1 MAYSNNV
8 NLFSNAPIN
17 KLNVVNISQKAAAN
31 RSEYVNHQTAKT
43 NDFGSQL
50 DKASAKIDDGTKDTA
65 VNSKNEAVKTDSGM
79 QKNDVQKADVSS
91 PKAEADTSVK
101 DEAISNNEAVTDVAD
116 NENVSDESNL
126 LDENGVMTMFL
137 FPYVEAD
144 GSLNCILGPVHEV
157 EMKAAAI
164 VKEAM
169 QAAGMA
175 LPADSKN
182 GTVLTREMM
191 EFMQA
196 RVDEAVAQLQGTQA
210 QTNQALRMINLAKEN
225 GRLFVP
231 EGFTPVEET
240 AVQQPM
246 AMEALLGNTTA
257 EEAKGMDNMLNML
270 SGGTNF
276 VRATVQTAAQNV
288 QNITV
293 QQPQSALNIQP
304 ETKADNAVQAENNT
318 GLTNLL
324 GTETEITVETQ
335 PQNQFGQQFN
345 QNQQFN
351 ANQNQQFNQNQQ
363 AQAPVVNADGE
374 VQPMQMPGQAAF
386 DVAPVTDGSQ
396 NADTSSVAGANFQQ
410 QFNMV
415 NEAENTQQVQQPQQ
429 ANTNYDIPKQ
439 IVEQARLI
447 KAGENTEMV
456 MKLNPEHLG
465 QLSLKVSINGNG
477 GVTATFH
484 SDNAN
489 VRGIIETSMIQLKN
503 ELAEQGLKVDKIEVS
518 AQLPNE
524 QMPQDMGQGYYA
536 QQQSGG
542 QQKRTGSASDLANY
556 EEDGEISV
564 ADGTPVNASTEPI
577 RDQQGNVISD
587 GVDYKV

>member
-17 KLNVVNISQKAAAN
+17 KVNVVNISQRAAAK
-31 RSEYVNHQTAKT
+31 RGEYISRQTTKT

-50 DKASAKIDDGTKDTA
+50 DKASAKMDDSTKYTKDT
-65 VNSKNEAVKTDSGM
+65 VESKTQQTAKTESNVQKSDVKSDNVQKEDVQAVKAETDS
-79 QKNDVQKADVSS
+79 
-91 PKAEADTSVK
+91 TVK
-101 DEAISNNEAVTDVAD
+101 DGAVSTEETVAEVTDKDV
-116 NENVSDESNL
+116 VSDESNMV
-126 LDENGVMTMFL
+126 DENGVLTAFI
-137 FPYVEAD
+137 FPYVD
-144 GSLNCILGPVHEV
+144 QNGNLDYIFGPIHEV

-182 GTVLTREMM
+182 GTVLTKEMM

-196 RVDEAVAQLQGTQA
+196 RVDEAMAELQGTQL
-210 QTNQALRMINLAKEN
+210 QTNQALKMINLAKEN

-240 AVQQPM
+240 TVQQPM

-257 EEAKGMDNMLNML
+257 NEANGMDNMLNML

-276 VRATVQTAAQNV
+276 VRATVQTEA
-288 QNITV
+288 
-293 QQPQSALNIQP
+293 
-304 ETKADNAVQAENNT
+304 KAGNTVQAENNT
-318 GLTNLL
+318 ALTNLL

-335 PQNQFGQQFN
+335 PQSQFGQQFN
-345 QNQQFN
+345 QNQQFS
-351 ANQNQQFNQNQQ
+351 ANQQFNQPQQ
-363 AQAPVVNADGE
+363 TPVVNADGE

-386 DVAPVTDGSQ
+386 DVAPVTDSSQ
-396 NADTSSVAGANFQQ
+396 NADTSSVAGANFQ

-415 NEAENTQQVQQPQQ
+415 NEAENTQQVQQSQQ
-429 ANTNYDIPKQ
+429 ANTDYNIPKQ

-484 SDNAN
+484 SDSAT

-503 ELAEQGLKVDKIEVS
+503 ELAEQGLKVDRIEVS

-536 QQQSGG
+536 QQQGSG
-542 QQKRTGSASDLANY
+542 QQKRTGNASDLANY
-556 EEDGEISV
+556 EEDGEVSV
-564 ADGTPVNASTEPI
+564 ADGVPVNASTEPI

>member
-17 KLNVVNISQKAAAN
+17 KVNVVNISQRAAAK
-31 RSEYVNHQTAKT
+31 RGEYVSRQTTKT

-50 DKASAKIDDGTKDTA
+50 DKASAKMDDSTRYTKDT
-65 VNSKNEAVKTDSGM
+65 VESKTQQTAKTESNVQKSDVKSDNVQKEDVQAVKAETDS
-79 QKNDVQKADVSS
+79 
-91 PKAEADTSVK
+91 TVK
-101 DEAISNNEAVTDVAD
+101 DGAVSTEETVAEVTDKDV
-116 NENVSDESNL
+116 VSDESNMV
-126 LDENGVMTMFL
+126 DENGVLTAFI
-137 FPYVEAD
+137 FPYVD
-144 GSLNCILGPVHEV
+144 QNGNLDYIFGPIHEV

-182 GTVLTREMM
+182 GTVLTKEMM

-196 RVDEAVAQLQGTQA
+196 RVDEAMAELQGTQL
-210 QTNQALRMINLAKEN
+210 QTNQALKMINLAKEN

-240 AVQQPM
+240 TVQQPM

-257 EEAKGMDNMLNML
+257 NEAKGMDNMLNML
-270 SGGTNF
+270 SSGTNF
-276 VRATVQTAAQNV
+276 VRATVQTEA
-288 QNITV
+288 
-293 QQPQSALNIQP
+293 
-304 ETKADNAVQAENNT
+304 KAGNTVQAENNT
-318 GLTNLL
+318 ALTNLL

-335 PQNQFGQQFN
+335 PQSQFGQQFN
-345 QNQQFN
+345 QSQQFN
-351 ANQNQQFNQNQQ
+351 ANQQFNQPQQ
-363 AQAPVVNADGE
+363 TPVVNAAGE

-386 DVAPVTDGSQ
+386 DVAPVTDSSQ
-396 NADTSSVAGANFQQ
+396 NADTSSVAGANFQ

-429 ANTNYDIPKQ
+429 ANTDYNIPKQ

-484 SDNAN
+484 SDSAT

-503 ELAEQGLKVDKIEVS
+503 ELAEQGLKVDRIEVS

-536 QQQSGG
+536 QQQGSG
-542 QQKRTGSASDLANY
+542 QQKRIGNASDLANY
-556 EEDGEISV
+556 EEDGEVSV
-564 ADGTPVNASTEPI
+564 ADGVPVNASTEPI

>member
-17 KLNVVNISQKAAAN
+17 KVNVVNISQRAAAN
-31 RSEYVNHQTAKT
+31 RCEYVSRQTTKT

-50 DKASAKIDDGTKDTA
+50 DKASAKMDDSTKYTKDT
-65 VNSKNEAVKTDSGM
+65 VESKTQQTAKTESNVQKEDVQAVKAETDS
-79 QKNDVQKADVSS
+79 
-91 PKAEADTSVK
+91 TVK
-101 DEAISNNEAVTDVAD
+101 DGAVSTEETVAEVTDKDV
-116 NENVSDESNL
+116 VSDESNMV
-126 LDENGVMTMFL
+126 DENGVLTAFI
-137 FPYVEAD
+137 FPYVD
-144 GSLNCILGPVHEV
+144 QNGNLDYIFGPIHEV

-182 GTVLTREMM
+182 GTVLTKEMM

-196 RVDEAVAQLQGTQA
+196 RVDEAMAELQGTQL
-210 QTNQALRMINLAKEN
+210 QTNQALKMINLAKEN

-240 AVQQPM
+240 TVQQPM

-257 EEAKGMDNMLNML
+257 NEAKGMDNMLNML

-276 VRATVQTAAQNV
+276 VRATVQTEA
-288 QNITV
+288 
-293 QQPQSALNIQP
+293 
-304 ETKADNAVQAENNT
+304 KAGNTVQAENNT
-318 GLTNLL
+318 ALTNLL

-335 PQNQFGQQFN
+335 PQSQFGQQFN
-345 QNQQFN
+345 QNQQFS
-351 ANQNQQFNQNQQ
+351 ANQQFNQPQ
-363 AQAPVVNADGE
+363 
-374 VQPMQMPGQAAF
+374 QMPGQAAF
-386 DVAPVTDGSQ
+386 DVAPVTDSSQ
-396 NADTSSVAGANFQQ
+396 NADTSSVAGANFQ

-429 ANTNYDIPKQ
+429 ANTDYNIPKQ

-484 SDNAN
+484 SDSAT

-503 ELAEQGLKVDKIEVS
+503 ELAEQGLKVDRIEVS

-536 QQQSGG
+536 QQQGSG
-542 QQKRTGSASDLANY
+542 QQKRTGNASDLANY
-556 EEDGEISV
+556 EEAGEVSV
-564 ADGTPVNASTEPI
+564 ADGVPVNASTEPI

>member
-17 KLNVVNISQKAAAN
+17 KVNVVNISQRAAAK
-31 RSEYVNHQTAKT
+31 RGEYVSRQTTKT

-50 DKASAKIDDGTKDTA
+50 DKASAKMDDSTKYTKDT
-65 VNSKNEAVKTDSGM
+65 VESKTQQTAKTESNVQKSDVKSDNVQKEDVQAVKAETDS
-79 QKNDVQKADVSS
+79 
-91 PKAEADTSVK
+91 TVK
-101 DEAISNNEAVTDVAD
+101 DGAVSTEETVAEVTDKDV
-116 NENVSDESNL
+116 VSDESNMV
-126 LDENGVMTMFL
+126 DENGVLTAFI
-137 FPYVEAD
+137 FPYVD
-144 GSLNCILGPVHEV
+144 QNGNLDYIFGPIHEV

-182 GTVLTREMM
+182 GTVLTKEMM

-196 RVDEAVAQLQGTQA
+196 RVDEAMAELQGTQL
-210 QTNQALRMINLAKEN
+210 QTNQALKMINLAKEN

-240 AVQQPM
+240 TVQQPM

-257 EEAKGMDNMLNML
+257 NEAKGMDNMLNML
-270 SGGTNF
+270 SSGTNF
-276 VRATVQTAAQNV
+276 VRATVQTEA
-288 QNITV
+288 
-293 QQPQSALNIQP
+293 
-304 ETKADNAVQAENNT
+304 KAGNTVQAENNT
-318 GLTNLL
+318 ALTNLL

-335 PQNQFGQQFN
+335 PQSQFGQQFN
-345 QNQQFN
+345 QNQQFS
-351 ANQNQQFNQNQQ
+351 ANQQFNQPQQ
-363 AQAPVVNADGE
+363 TPVVNAAGE

-386 DVAPVTDGSQ
+386 DVAPVTDSSQ
-396 NADTSSVAGANFQQ
+396 NADNSSVAGANFQQ

-415 NEAENTQQVQQPQQ
+415 NEAENTQQVQQSQQ
-429 ANTNYDIPKQ
+429 ANTDYNIPKQ

-484 SDNAN
+484 SDSAT

-503 ELAEQGLKVDKIEVS
+503 ELAEQGLKVDRIEVS

-536 QQQSGG
+536 QQQGSG
-542 QQKRTGSASDLANY
+542 QQKRTGNASDLANY
-556 EEDGEISV
+556 EEAGEVSV
-564 ADGTPVNASTEPI
+564 ADGVPVNASTEPI

>member
-17 KLNVVNISQKAAAN
+17 KVNVVNISQRAAAK
-31 RSEYVNHQTAKT
+31 RGEYVSRQTTKT

-50 DKASAKIDDGTKDTA
+50 DKASAKMDDSTKYTKDT
-65 VNSKNEAVKTDSGM
+65 VESKTQQTAKTESNVQKSDVESGNVQKEDVQAVKAETDS
-79 QKNDVQKADVSS
+79 
-91 PKAEADTSVK
+91 TVK
-101 DEAISNNEAVTDVAD
+101 DGAVSTEETVAEVTDKDV
-116 NENVSDESNL
+116 VSDESNMV
-126 LDENGVMTMFL
+126 DENGVLTAFI
-137 FPYVEAD
+137 FPYVD
-144 GSLNCILGPVHEV
+144 QNGNLDYIFGPIHEV

-182 GTVLTREMM
+182 GTVLTKEMM

-196 RVDEAVAQLQGTQA
+196 RVDEAMAELQGTQL
-210 QTNQALRMINLAKEN
+210 QTNQALKMINLAKEN

-240 AVQQPM
+240 TVQQPM

-257 EEAKGMDNMLNML
+257 NEAKGMDNMLNML
-270 SGGTNF
+270 SSGTNF
-276 VRATVQTAAQNV
+276 VRATVQTEA
-288 QNITV
+288 
-293 QQPQSALNIQP
+293 
-304 ETKADNAVQAENNT
+304 KAGNTVQAENNT
-318 GLTNLL
+318 ALTNLL

-335 PQNQFGQQFN
+335 PQSQFGQQFN
-345 QNQQFN
+345 QNQQFS
-351 ANQNQQFNQNQQ
+351 ANQQFNQPQQ
-363 AQAPVVNADGE
+363 TPVVNADGE

-386 DVAPVTDGSQ
+386 DVAPVTDSSQ
-396 NADTSSVAGANFQQ
+396 NADTSSVAGANFQ

-429 ANTNYDIPKQ
+429 ANTDYNIPKQ

-484 SDNAN
+484 SDSAT

-503 ELAEQGLKVDKIEVS
+503 ELAEQGLKVDRIEVS

-536 QQQSGG
+536 QQQGSG
-542 QQKRTGSASDLANY
+542 QQKRTGNASDLANY
-556 EEDGEISV
+556 EEAGEVSV
-564 ADGTPVNASTEPI
+564 ADGVPVNASTEPI

>member
-17 KLNVVNISQKAAAN
+17 KVNVVNISQRAAAN
-31 RSEYVNHQTAKT
+31 RGEYVSRQTTKT

-50 DKASAKIDDGTKDTA
+50 DKASAKMDDSTKYTKDT
-65 VNSKNEAVKTDSGM
+65 VESKTQQTAKTESNVQKSDVKSDNVQKEDVQAVKAETDS
-79 QKNDVQKADVSS
+79 
-91 PKAEADTSVK
+91 TVK
-101 DEAISNNEAVTDVAD
+101 DGAVSTEETVAEVTDKDV
-116 NENVSDESNL
+116 VSDESNMV
-126 LDENGVMTMFL
+126 DENGVLTAFI
-137 FPYVEAD
+137 FPYVD
-144 GSLNCILGPVHEV
+144 QNGNLDYIFGPIHEV

-182 GTVLTREMM
+182 GTVLTKEMM

-196 RVDEAVAQLQGTQA
+196 RVDEAMAELQGTQL
-210 QTNQALRMINLAKEN
+210 QTNQALKMINLAKEN

-240 AVQQPM
+240 TVQQPM

-257 EEAKGMDNMLNML
+257 NEAKGMDNMLNML
-270 SGGTNF
+270 SSGTNF
-276 VRATVQTAAQNV
+276 VRATVQTEA
-288 QNITV
+288 
-293 QQPQSALNIQP
+293 
-304 ETKADNAVQAENNT
+304 KAGNTVQAENNT
-318 GLTNLL
+318 ALTNLL

-335 PQNQFGQQFN
+335 PQSQFGQQFN
-345 QNQQFN
+345 QNQQFS
-351 ANQNQQFNQNQQ
+351 ANQQFNQPQQ
-363 AQAPVVNADGE
+363 TPVVNAAGE

-386 DVAPVTDGSQ
+386 DVAPVTDNSQ
-396 NADTSSVAGANFQQ
+396 NADISSVAGANFQQ

-429 ANTNYDIPKQ
+429 ANTDYNIPKQ

-484 SDNAN
+484 SDSAT

-503 ELAEQGLKVDKIEVS
+503 ELAEQGLKVDRIEVS

-536 QQQSGG
+536 QQQGSG
-542 QQKRTGSASDLANY
+542 QQKRTGNASDLANY
-556 EEDGEISV
+556 EEDGEVSV
-564 ADGTPVNASTEPI
+564 ADGVPVNASTEPI

>member
-17 KLNVVNISQKAAAN
+17 KVNVVNISQRAAAN
-31 RSEYVNHQTAKT
+31 RCEYVSRQTTKT

-50 DKASAKIDDGTKDTA
+50 DKASAKMDDSTKYTKDT
-65 VNSKNEAVKTDSGM
+65 VESKTQQTAKTESNVQKSDVKSDNVQKEDVQAVKAETDS
-79 QKNDVQKADVSS
+79 
-91 PKAEADTSVK
+91 TVK
-101 DEAISNNEAVTDVAD
+101 DGAVSTEETVAEVTDKDV
-116 NENVSDESNL
+116 VSDESNMV
-126 LDENGVMTMFL
+126 DENGVLTAFI
-137 FPYVEAD
+137 FPYVD
-144 GSLNCILGPVHEV
+144 QNGNLDYIFGPIHEV

-182 GTVLTREMM
+182 GTVLTKEMM

-196 RVDEAVAQLQGTQA
+196 RVDEAMAELQGTQL
-210 QTNQALRMINLAKEN
+210 QTNQALKMINLAKEN

-240 AVQQPM
+240 TVQQPM

-257 EEAKGMDNMLNML
+257 NEAKGMDNMLNML
-270 SGGTNF
+270 SSGTNF
-276 VRATVQTAAQNV
+276 VRATVQTEA
-288 QNITV
+288 
-293 QQPQSALNIQP
+293 
-304 ETKADNAVQAENNT
+304 KAGNTVQAENNT
-318 GLTNLL
+318 ALTNLL

-335 PQNQFGQQFN
+335 PQSQFGQQFN
-345 QNQQFN
+345 QNQQFS
-351 ANQNQQFNQNQQ
+351 ANQQFNQPQQ
-363 AQAPVVNADGE
+363 TPVVNAAGE

-386 DVAPVTDGSQ
+386 DVAPVTDSSQ
-396 NADTSSVAGANFQQ
+396 NADTSSVAGANFQ

-429 ANTNYDIPKQ
+429 ANTDYNIPKQ

-484 SDNAN
+484 SDSAT

-503 ELAEQGLKVDKIEVS
+503 ELAEQGLKVDRIEVS

-536 QQQSGG
+536 QQQGSG
-542 QQKRTGSASDLANY
+542 QQKRTGNASDLANY
-556 EEDGEISV
+556 EEAGEVSV
-564 ADGTPVNASTEPI
+564 ADGVPVNASTEPI

>member
-17 KLNVVNISQKAAAN
+17 KVNVVNISQRAAAK
-31 RSEYVNHQTAKT
+31 RGEYVSRQTTKT

-50 DKASAKIDDGTKDTA
+50 DKASAKMDDSTKYTKDT
-65 VNSKNEAVKTDSGM
+65 VESKTQQTAKTESNVQKSDVESDNVQKEDVQAVKAETDS
-79 QKNDVQKADVSS
+79 
-91 PKAEADTSVK
+91 TVK
-101 DEAISNNEAVTDVAD
+101 DGAVSTEETVAEVTDKDV
-116 NENVSDESNL
+116 VSDESNMV
-126 LDENGVMTMFL
+126 DENGVLTAFI
-137 FPYVEAD
+137 FPYVD
-144 GSLNCILGPVHEV
+144 QNGNLDYIFGPIHEV

-182 GTVLTREMM
+182 GTVLAKEMM

-196 RVDEAVAQLQGTQA
+196 RVDEAMAELQGTQL
-210 QTNQALRMINLAKEN
+210 QTNQALKMINLAKEN

-240 AVQQPM
+240 TVQQPM

-257 EEAKGMDNMLNML
+257 NEAKGMDNMLNML

-276 VRATVQTAAQNV
+276 VRATVQTEA
-288 QNITV
+288 
-293 QQPQSALNIQP
+293 
-304 ETKADNAVQAENNT
+304 KAGNTVQAENNT
-318 GLTNLL
+318 ALTNLL

-335 PQNQFGQQFN
+335 PQSQFGQQFN
-345 QNQQFN
+345 QNQQFS
-351 ANQNQQFNQNQQ
+351 ANQQFNQPQQ
-363 AQAPVVNADGE
+363 TPVVNAAGE

-386 DVAPVTDGSQ
+386 DVAPVTDSSQ
-396 NADTSSVAGANFQQ
+396 NADTSSVAGANFQ

-429 ANTNYDIPKQ
+429 ANTDYNIPKQ

-484 SDNAN
+484 SDSAT

-503 ELAEQGLKVDKIEVS
+503 ELAEQGLKVDRIEVS

-536 QQQSGG
+536 QQQGSG
-542 QQKRTGSASDLANY
+542 QQKRTGNASDLANY
-556 EEDGEISV
+556 EEAGEESV
-564 ADGTPVNASTEPI
+564 ADGVPVNASTEPI

>member
-17 KLNVVNISQKAAAN
+17 KVNVVNISQRAAAK
-31 RSEYVNHQTAKT
+31 RGEYVSRQTTKT

-50 DKASAKIDDGTKDTA
+50 DKASAKMDDSTKYTKDT
-65 VNSKNEAVKTDSGM
+65 VESKTQQTAKTESNVQKSDVKSDNVQKEDVQAVKAETDS
-79 QKNDVQKADVSS
+79 
-91 PKAEADTSVK
+91 TVK
-101 DEAISNNEAVTDVAD
+101 DGAVSTEETVAEVTDKDV
-116 NENVSDESNL
+116 VSDESNMV
-126 LDENGVMTMFL
+126 DENGVLTAFI
-137 FPYVEAD
+137 FPYVD
-144 GSLNCILGPVHEV
+144 QNGNLDYIFGPIHEV

-182 GTVLTREMM
+182 GTVLTKEMM

-196 RVDEAVAQLQGTQA
+196 RVDEAMAELQGTQL
-210 QTNQALRMINLAKEN
+210 QTNQALKMINLAKEN

-240 AVQQPM
+240 TVQQPM

-257 EEAKGMDNMLNML
+257 NEAKGMDNMLNML
-270 SGGTNF
+270 SSGN
-276 VRATVQTAAQNV
+276 TA
-288 QNITV
+288 
-293 QQPQSALNIQP
+293 
-304 ETKADNAVQAENNT
+304 
-318 GLTNLL
+318 LTNLL

-335 PQNQFGQQFN
+335 PQSQFGQQFN
-345 QNQQFN
+345 QNQQFS
-351 ANQNQQFNQNQQ
+351 ANQQFNQPQQ
-363 AQAPVVNADGE
+363 TPVVNADGE

-386 DVAPVTDGSQ
+386 DVAPVTDSSQ
-396 NADTSSVAGANFQQ
+396 NADTSSVAGANFQ

-429 ANTNYDIPKQ
+429 ANTDYNIPKQ

-484 SDNAN
+484 SDSAT

-503 ELAEQGLKVDKIEVS
+503 ELAEQGLKVDRIEVS

-536 QQQSGG
+536 QQQGSG
-542 QQKRTGSASDLANY
+542 QQKRTGNASDLANY
-556 EEDGEISV
+556 EEAGEVSV
-564 ADGTPVNASTEPI
+564 ADGVPVNASTEPI

>member
-17 KLNVVNISQKAAAN
+17 KVNVVNISQRAAAK
-31 RSEYVNHQTAKT
+31 RGEYVSRQTTKT

-50 DKASAKIDDGTKDTA
+50 DKASAKMDDSTKYTKDT
-65 VNSKNEAVKTDSGM
+65 VESKTQQTAKTESNVQKSDVKSDNVQKEDVQAVKAETDS
-79 QKNDVQKADVSS
+79 
-91 PKAEADTSVK
+91 TVK
-101 DEAISNNEAVTDVAD
+101 DVAVSTEETVAEVTDKDV
-116 NENVSDESNL
+116 VSDESNMV
-126 LDENGVMTMFL
+126 DENGVLTAFI
-137 FPYVEAD
+137 FPYVD
-144 GSLNCILGPVHEV
+144 QNGNLDYIFGPIHEV

-182 GTVLTREMM
+182 GTVLTKEMM

-196 RVDEAVAQLQGTQA
+196 RVDEAMAELQGTQL
-210 QTNQALRMINLAKEN
+210 QTNQALKMINLAKEN

-240 AVQQPM
+240 TVQQPM

-257 EEAKGMDNMLNML
+257 NEAKGMDNMLNML
-270 SGGTNF
+270 SSGTNF
-276 VRATVQTAAQNV
+276 VRATVQTEA
-288 QNITV
+288 
-293 QQPQSALNIQP
+293 
-304 ETKADNAVQAENNT
+304 KAGNTVQAENNT
-318 GLTNLL
+318 ALTNLL

-335 PQNQFGQQFN
+335 PQSQFGQQFN
-345 QNQQFN
+345 QNQQFS
-351 ANQNQQFNQNQQ
+351 ANQQFNQPQQ
-363 AQAPVVNADGE
+363 TPVVNAAGD

-386 DVAPVTDGSQ
+386 DVAPVTDSSQ
-396 NADTSSVAGANFQQ
+396 NADTSSVAGANFQ

-429 ANTNYDIPKQ
+429 ANTDYNIPKQ

-484 SDNAN
+484 SDSAT

-503 ELAEQGLKVDKIEVS
+503 ELAEQGLKVDRIEVS

-536 QQQSGG
+536 QQQGSG
-542 QQKRTGSASDLANY
+542 QQKRTGNASDLANY
-556 EEDGEISV
+556 EADGEVSV
-564 ADGTPVNASTEPI
+564 ADGVPVNASTEPI

>member
-17 KLNVVNISQKAAAN
+17 KVNVVNISQRAAAN
-31 RSEYVNHQTAKT
+31 RGEYVSRQTTKT

-50 DKASAKIDDGTKDTA
+50 DKASAKMDDSTKYTKDT
-65 VNSKNEAVKTDSGM
+65 VESKTQQTAKTESNVQKSDVKSDNVQKEDVQAVKAETDS
-79 QKNDVQKADVSS
+79 
-91 PKAEADTSVK
+91 TVK
-101 DEAISNNEAVTDVAD
+101 DGAVSTEETVAEVTDKDV
-116 NENVSDESNL
+116 VSDESNMV
-126 LDENGVMTMFL
+126 DENGVLTAFI
-137 FPYVEAD
+137 FPYVD
-144 GSLNCILGPVHEV
+144 QNGNLDYIFGPIHEV

-182 GTVLTREMM
+182 GTVLTKEMM

-196 RVDEAVAQLQGTQA
+196 RVDEAMAELQGTQL
-210 QTNQALRMINLAKEN
+210 QTNQALKMINLAKEN

-240 AVQQPM
+240 TVQQPM

-257 EEAKGMDNMLNML
+257 NEAKGMDNMLNML

-276 VRATVQTAAQNV
+276 VRATVQTEA
-288 QNITV
+288 
-293 QQPQSALNIQP
+293 
-304 ETKADNAVQAENNT
+304 KAGNTVQAENNT
-318 GLTNLL
+318 ALTNLL

-335 PQNQFGQQFN
+335 PQSQFGQQFN
-345 QNQQFN
+345 QNQQFS
-351 ANQNQQFNQNQQ
+351 ANQQFNQPQQ
-363 AQAPVVNADGE
+363 TPVVNAAGD

-386 DVAPVTDGSQ
+386 DVAPVTDSSQ
-396 NADTSSVAGANFQQ
+396 NADTSSVAGANFQ

-429 ANTNYDIPKQ
+429 ANTDYNIPKQ

-484 SDNAN
+484 SDSAT

-503 ELAEQGLKVDKIEVS
+503 ELAEQGLKVDRIEVS

-536 QQQSGG
+536 QQQGSG
-542 QQKRTGSASDLANY
+542 QQKRTGNASDLANY
-556 EEDGEISV
+556 EEDGEVSV
-564 ADGTPVNASTEPI
+564 ADGVPVNASTEPI

>member
-17 KLNVVNISQKAAAN
+17 KVNVVNISQRAAAK
-31 RSEYVNHQTAKT
+31 RGEYVSRQTTKT

-50 DKASAKIDDGTKDTA
+50 DKASAKMDDSTKYTKDT
-65 VNSKNEAVKTDSGM
+65 VESKTQQTAKTESNVQKSDVKSDNVQKEDVQAVKAETDS
-79 QKNDVQKADVSS
+79 
-91 PKAEADTSVK
+91 TVK
-101 DEAISNNEAVTDVAD
+101 DGAVSTEETVAEVTDKDV
-116 NENVSDESNL
+116 VSDESNMV
-126 LDENGVMTMFL
+126 DENGVLTAFI
-137 FPYVEAD
+137 FPYVD
-144 GSLNCILGPVHEV
+144 QNGNLDYIFGPIHEV

-182 GTVLTREMM
+182 GTVLTKEMM

-196 RVDEAVAQLQGTQA
+196 RVDEAMAELQGTQL
-210 QTNQALRMINLAKEN
+210 QTNQALKMINLAKEN

-240 AVQQPM
+240 TVQQPM

-257 EEAKGMDNMLNML
+257 NEAKGMDNMLNML
-270 SGGTNF
+270 SSGTNF
-276 VRATVQTAAQNV
+276 VRATVQTEA
-288 QNITV
+288 
-293 QQPQSALNIQP
+293 
-304 ETKADNAVQAENNT
+304 KAGNTVQAENNT
-318 GLTNLL
+318 ALTNLL

-335 PQNQFGQQFN
+335 PQSQFGQQFN
-345 QNQQFN
+345 QNQQFS
-351 ANQNQQFNQNQQ
+351 ANQQFNQPQQ
-363 AQAPVVNADGE
+363 TPVVNAAGD

-386 DVAPVTDGSQ
+386 DVAPVTDSSH
-396 NADTSSVAGANFQQ
+396 NADTSSVAGANFQ

-429 ANTNYDIPKQ
+429 ANTDYNIPKQ

-484 SDNAN
+484 SDSAT

-503 ELAEQGLKVDKIEVS
+503 ELAEQGLKVDRIEVS

-536 QQQSGG
+536 QQQGSG
-542 QQKRTGSASDLANY
+542 QQKRTGNASDLANY
-556 EEDGEISV
+556 EEAGEVSV
-564 ADGTPVNASTEPI
+564 ADGVPVNASTEPI

>member
-17 KLNVVNISQKAAAN
+17 KVNVVNISQRAAAK
-31 RSEYVNHQTAKT
+31 RGEYISRQTTKT

-50 DKASAKIDDGTKDTA
+50 DKASAKMDDSTKYTKDT
-65 VNSKNEAVKTDSGM
+65 VESKTQQTAKTESNVQKSDVKSDNVQKEDVQAVKAETDS
-79 QKNDVQKADVSS
+79 
-91 PKAEADTSVK
+91 TVK
-101 DEAISNNEAVTDVAD
+101 DGAVSTEETVAEVTDKDV
-116 NENVSDESNL
+116 VSDESNMV
-126 LDENGVMTMFL
+126 DENGVLTAFI
-137 FPYVEAD
+137 FPYVD
-144 GSLNCILGPVHEV
+144 QNGNLDYIFGPIHEV

-182 GTVLTREMM
+182 GTVLTKEMM

-196 RVDEAVAQLQGTQA
+196 RVDEAMAELQGTQL
-210 QTNQALRMINLAKEN
+210 QTNQALKMINLAKEN

-240 AVQQPM
+240 TVQQPM

-257 EEAKGMDNMLNML
+257 NEAKGMDNMLNML
-270 SGGTNF
+270 SSGTNF
-276 VRATVQTAAQNV
+276 VRATVQTEA
-288 QNITV
+288 
-293 QQPQSALNIQP
+293 
-304 ETKADNAVQAENNT
+304 KAGNTVQAENNT
-318 GLTNLL
+318 ALTNLL

-335 PQNQFGQQFN
+335 PQSQFGQQFN
-345 QNQQFN
+345 QNQQFS
-351 ANQNQQFNQNQQ
+351 ANQQFNQPQQ
-363 AQAPVVNADGE
+363 TPVVNAAGD

-386 DVAPVTDGSQ
+386 DVAPVTDSSQ
-396 NADTSSVAGANFQQ
+396 NADTSSVAGANFQ

-415 NEAENTQQVQQPQQ
+415 NEAENTQQVQQSQQ
-429 ANTNYDIPKQ
+429 ANTDYNIPKQ

-484 SDNAN
+484 SDSAT

-503 ELAEQGLKVDKIEVS
+503 ELAEQGLKVDRIEVS

-536 QQQSGG
+536 QQQGSG
-542 QQKRTGSASDLANY
+542 QQKRTGNASDLANY
-556 EEDGEISV
+556 EEDGEVSV
-564 ADGTPVNASTEPI
+564 ADGVPVNASTEPI

>member
-17 KLNVVNISQKAAAN
+17 KVNVVNISQRAAAK
-31 RSEYVNHQTAKT
+31 RGEYVSRQTTKT

-50 DKASAKIDDGTKDTA
+50 DKASAKMDDSTRYTKDT
-65 VNSKNEAVKTDSGM
+65 VESKTQQTAKTESNVQKSDVKSDNVQKEDVQAVKAETDS
-79 QKNDVQKADVSS
+79 
-91 PKAEADTSVK
+91 TVK
-101 DEAISNNEAVTDVAD
+101 DGAVSTEETVAEVTDKDV
-116 NENVSDESNL
+116 VSDESNMV
-126 LDENGVMTMFL
+126 DENGVLTAFI
-137 FPYVEAD
+137 FPYVD
-144 GSLNCILGPVHEV
+144 QNGNLDYIFGPIHEV

-182 GTVLTREMM
+182 GTVLTKEMM

-196 RVDEAVAQLQGTQA
+196 RVDEAMAELQGTQL
-210 QTNQALRMINLAKEN
+210 QTNQALKMINLAKEN

-240 AVQQPM
+240 TVQQPM

-257 EEAKGMDNMLNML
+257 NEAKGMDNMLNML
-270 SGGTNF
+270 SSGTNF
-276 VRATVQTAAQNV
+276 VRATVQTEA
-288 QNITV
+288 
-293 QQPQSALNIQP
+293 
-304 ETKADNAVQAENNT
+304 KAGNTVQAENNT
-318 GLTNLL
+318 ALTNLL

-335 PQNQFGQQFN
+335 PQSQFGQQFNQSQQFN

-351 ANQNQQFNQNQQ
+351 QPQQT
-363 AQAPVVNADGE
+363 PVVNAAGE

-386 DVAPVTDGSQ
+386 DVAPVTDSSQ
-396 NADTSSVAGANFQQ
+396 NADTSSVAGANFQ

-429 ANTNYDIPKQ
+429 ANTDYNIPKQ

-484 SDNAN
+484 SDSAT

-503 ELAEQGLKVDKIEVS
+503 ELAEQGLKVDRIEVS

-536 QQQSGG
+536 QQQGSG
-542 QQKRTGSASDLANY
+542 QQKRTGNASDLANY
-556 EEDGEISV
+556 EEAGEVSV
-564 ADGTPVNASTEPI
+564 ADGVPVNASTEPI

>member
-17 KLNVVNISQKAAAN
+17 KVNVVNISQRAAAK
-31 RSEYVNHQTAKT
+31 RGEYVSRQTTKT

-50 DKASAKIDDGTKDTA
+50 DKASAKMDDSTKYTKDT
-65 VNSKNEAVKTDSGM
+65 VESKTQQTAKTESNVQKSDVESDNVQKEDVQAVKAETDS
-79 QKNDVQKADVSS
+79 
-91 PKAEADTSVK
+91 TVK
-101 DEAISNNEAVTDVAD
+101 DGAVSTEETVAEVTDKDV
-116 NENVSDESNL
+116 VSDESNMV
-126 LDENGVMTMFL
+126 DENGVLTAFI
-137 FPYVEAD
+137 FPYVD
-144 GSLNCILGPVHEV
+144 QNGNLDYIFGPIHEV

-182 GTVLTREMM
+182 GTVLTKEMM

-196 RVDEAVAQLQGTQA
+196 RVDEAMAELQGTQL
-210 QTNQALRMINLAKEN
+210 QTNQALKMINLAKEN

-240 AVQQPM
+240 TVQQPM

-257 EEAKGMDNMLNML
+257 NEAKGMDNMLNML

-276 VRATVQTAAQNV
+276 VRATVQTEA
-288 QNITV
+288 
-293 QQPQSALNIQP
+293 
-304 ETKADNAVQAENNT
+304 KAGNTVQAENNT
-318 GLTNLL
+318 ALTNLL

-335 PQNQFGQQFN
+335 PQSQFGQQFN
-345 QNQQFN
+345 QNQQFS
-351 ANQNQQFNQNQQ
+351 ANQQFNQPQQ
-363 AQAPVVNADGE
+363 TPVVNAAGE

-386 DVAPVTDGSQ
+386 DVAPVTDSSQ
-396 NADTSSVAGANFQQ
+396 NADTISVAGANFQ

-429 ANTNYDIPKQ
+429 ANTDYNIPKQ

-484 SDNAN
+484 SDSAT

-503 ELAEQGLKVDKIEVS
+503 ELAEQGLKVDRIEVS

-536 QQQSGG
+536 QQQGSG
-542 QQKRTGSASDLANY
+542 QQKRTGNASDLANY
-556 EEDGEISV
+556 EEDGEVSV
-564 ADGTPVNASTEPI
+564 ADGVPVNASTEPI

>member
-17 KLNVVNISQKAAAN
+17 KVNVVNISQRAAAK
-31 RSEYVNHQTAKT
+31 RGEYVSRQTTKT

-50 DKASAKIDDGTKDTA
+50 DKASAKMDDSTKYTKDT
-65 VNSKNEAVKTDSGM
+65 VESKTQQTAKTESNVQKSDVKSDNVQKEDVQAVKAETDS
-79 QKNDVQKADVSS
+79 
-91 PKAEADTSVK
+91 TVK
-101 DEAISNNEAVTDVAD
+101 DGAVSTEETVAEVTDKDV
-116 NENVSDESNL
+116 VSDESNMV
-126 LDENGVMTMFL
+126 DENGVLTAFI
-137 FPYVEAD
+137 FPYVD
-144 GSLNCILGPVHEV
+144 QNGNLDYIFGPIHEV

-182 GTVLTREMM
+182 GTVLTKEMM

-196 RVDEAVAQLQGTQA
+196 RVDEAMAELQGTQL
-210 QTNQALRMINLAKEN
+210 QTNQALKMINLAKEN

-240 AVQQPM
+240 TVQQPM
-246 AMEALLGNTTA
+246 AMEALLGNITA
-257 EEAKGMDNMLNML
+257 NEAKGMDNMLNML
-270 SGGTNF
+270 SSGTNF
-276 VRATVQTAAQNV
+276 VRATVQTEA
-288 QNITV
+288 
-293 QQPQSALNIQP
+293 
-304 ETKADNAVQAENNT
+304 KAGNTVQAENNT
-318 GLTNLL
+318 ALTNLL

-335 PQNQFGQQFN
+335 PQSQFGQQFN
-345 QNQQFN
+345 QNQQFS
-351 ANQNQQFNQNQQ
+351 ANQQFNQPQQ
-363 AQAPVVNADGE
+363 TPVVNADGE

-386 DVAPVTDGSQ
+386 DVAPVTDSSH
-396 NADTSSVAGANFQQ
+396 NADTSSVAGANFQ

-429 ANTNYDIPKQ
+429 ANTDYNIPKQ

-484 SDNAN
+484 SDSAT

-503 ELAEQGLKVDKIEVS
+503 ELAEQGLKVDRIEVS

-536 QQQSGG
+536 QQQGSG
-542 QQKRTGSASDLANY
+542 QQKRTGNASDLANY
-556 EEDGEISV
+556 EADGEVSV
-564 ADGTPVNASTEPI
+564 ADGVPVNASTEPI

>member
-17 KLNVVNISQKAAAN
+17 KVNVVNISQRAAAN
-31 RSEYVNHQTAKT
+31 RGEYVSRQTTKT

-50 DKASAKIDDGTKDTA
+50 DKASAKMDDSTKYTKDT
-65 VNSKNEAVKTDSGM
+65 VESKTQQTAKTESNVQKSDVKSDNVQKEDVQAVKAETDS
-79 QKNDVQKADVSS
+79 
-91 PKAEADTSVK
+91 TVK
-101 DEAISNNEAVTDVAD
+101 DGAVSTEETVAEVTDKDV
-116 NENVSDESNL
+116 VSDESNMV
-126 LDENGVMTMFL
+126 DENGVLTAFI
-137 FPYVEAD
+137 FPYVD
-144 GSLNCILGPVHEV
+144 QNGNLDYIFGPIHEV

-182 GTVLTREMM
+182 GTVLTKEMM

-196 RVDEAVAQLQGTQA
+196 RVDEAMAELQGTQL
-210 QTNQALRMINLAKEN
+210 QTNQALKMINLAKEN

-240 AVQQPM
+240 TVQQPM
-246 AMEALLGNTTA
+246 AMEALLGNITA
-257 EEAKGMDNMLNML
+257 NEAKGMDNMLNML
-270 SGGTNF
+270 SSGTNF
-276 VRATVQTAAQNV
+276 VRATVQTEA
-288 QNITV
+288 
-293 QQPQSALNIQP
+293 
-304 ETKADNAVQAENNT
+304 KAGNTVQAENNT
-318 GLTNLL
+318 ALTNLL

-335 PQNQFGQQFN
+335 PQSQFGQQFN
-345 QNQQFN
+345 QNQQFS
-351 ANQNQQFNQNQQ
+351 ANQQFNQPQQ
-363 AQAPVVNADGE
+363 TPVVNAAGE

-386 DVAPVTDGSQ
+386 DVAPVTDSSQ
-396 NADTSSVAGANFQQ
+396 NADTSSVAGANFQ

-429 ANTNYDIPKQ
+429 ANTDYNIPKQ

-484 SDNAN
+484 SDSAT

-503 ELAEQGLKVDKIEVS
+503 ELAEQGLKVDRIEVS

-536 QQQSGG
+536 QQQGSG
-542 QQKRTGSASDLANY
+542 QQKRTGNASDLANY
-556 EEDGEISV
+556 EEAGEVSV
-564 ADGTPVNASTEPI
+564 ADGVPVNASTEPI

>member
-17 KLNVVNISQKAAAN
+17 KVNVVNISQRAAAK
-31 RSEYVNHQTAKT
+31 RGEYVSRQTTKT

-50 DKASAKIDDGTKDTA
+50 DKASAKMDDSTKYTKDT
-65 VNSKNEAVKTDSGM
+65 VESKTQQTAKTESNVQKSDVESGNVQKEDVQAVKAETDS
-79 QKNDVQKADVSS
+79 
-91 PKAEADTSVK
+91 TVK
-101 DEAISNNEAVTDVAD
+101 DGAVSTEETVAEVTDKDV
-116 NENVSDESNL
+116 VSDESNMV
-126 LDENGVMTMFL
+126 DENGVLTAFI
-137 FPYVEAD
+137 FPYVD
-144 GSLNCILGPVHEV
+144 QNGNLDYIFGPIHEV

-182 GTVLTREMM
+182 GTVLTKEMM

-196 RVDEAVAQLQGTQA
+196 RVDEAMAELQGTQL
-210 QTNQALRMINLAKEN
+210 QTNQALKMINLAKEN

-240 AVQQPM
+240 TVQQPM

-257 EEAKGMDNMLNML
+257 NEAKGMDNMLNML
-270 SGGTNF
+270 SSGTNF
-276 VRATVQTAAQNV
+276 VRATVQTEA
-288 QNITV
+288 
-293 QQPQSALNIQP
+293 
-304 ETKADNAVQAENNT
+304 KAGNTVQAENNT
-318 GLTNLL
+318 ALTNLL

-335 PQNQFGQQFN
+335 PQSQFGQQFN
-345 QNQQFN
+345 QNQQFS
-351 ANQNQQFNQNQQ
+351 ANQQFNQPQQ
-363 AQAPVVNADGE
+363 TPVVNADGE

-386 DVAPVTDGSQ
+386 DVAPVTDSSQ
-396 NADTSSVAGANFQQ
+396 NADTSSLAGANFQ

-429 ANTNYDIPKQ
+429 ANTDYNIPKQ

-484 SDNAN
+484 SDSAT

-503 ELAEQGLKVDKIEVS
+503 ELAEQGLKVDRIEVS

-536 QQQSGG
+536 QQQGSG
-542 QQKRTGSASDLANY
+542 QQKRTGNASDLANY
-556 EEDGEISV
+556 EEAGEVSV
-564 ADGTPVNASTEPI
+564 ADGVPVNASTEPI

>member
-17 KLNVVNISQKAAAN
+17 KVNVVNISQRAAAN
-31 RSEYVNHQTAKT
+31 RGEYVSRQTTKT

-50 DKASAKIDDGTKDTA
+50 DKASAKMDDSTKYTKDT
-65 VNSKNEAVKTDSGM
+65 VESKTQQTAKTESNVQKSDVKSDNVQKEDVQAVKAETDS
-79 QKNDVQKADVSS
+79 
-91 PKAEADTSVK
+91 TVK
-101 DEAISNNEAVTDVAD
+101 DGAVSTEETVAEVTDKDV
-116 NENVSDESNL
+116 VSDESNMV
-126 LDENGVMTMFL
+126 DENGVLTAFI
-137 FPYVEAD
+137 FPYVD
-144 GSLNCILGPVHEV
+144 QNGNLDYIFGPIHEV

-182 GTVLTREMM
+182 GTVLTKEMM

-196 RVDEAVAQLQGTQA
+196 RVDEAMAELQGTQL
-210 QTNQALRMINLAKEN
+210 QTNQALKMINLAKEN

-240 AVQQPM
+240 TVQQPM

-257 EEAKGMDNMLNML
+257 NEAKGMDNMLNML

-276 VRATVQTAAQNV
+276 VRATVQTEA
-288 QNITV
+288 
-293 QQPQSALNIQP
+293 
-304 ETKADNAVQAENNT
+304 KAGNTVQAENNT
-318 GLTNLL
+318 ALTNLL

-335 PQNQFGQQFN
+335 PQSQFGQQFN
-345 QNQQFN
+345 QNQQFS
-351 ANQNQQFNQNQQ
+351 ANQQFNQPQQ
-363 AQAPVVNADGE
+363 TPVVNAAGE

-386 DVAPVTDGSQ
+386 DVAPVTDSSQ

-410 QFNMV
+410 QFSMV
-415 NEAENTQQVQQPQQ
+415 NEAENTQQVHQPQQ
-429 ANTNYDIPKQ
+429 ANTDYNIPKQ

-484 SDNAN
+484 SDSAT

-503 ELAEQGLKVDKIEVS
+503 ELAEQGLKVDRIEVS

-536 QQQSGG
+536 QQQGSG
-542 QQKRTGSASDLANY
+542 QQKRTGNASDLANY
-556 EEDGEISV
+556 EEAGEVSV
-564 ADGTPVNASTEPI
+564 ADGVPVNASTEPI

>member
-17 KLNVVNISQKAAAN
+17 KVNVVNISQRAAAK
-31 RSEYVNHQTAKT
+31 RGEYVSRQTTKT

-50 DKASAKIDDGTKDTA
+50 DKASAKMDDSTKYTKDT
-65 VNSKNEAVKTDSGM
+65 VESKTQQTAKTESNVQKSDVESDNVQKEDVQAVKAETDS
-79 QKNDVQKADVSS
+79 
-91 PKAEADTSVK
+91 TVK
-101 DEAISNNEAVTDVAD
+101 DGAVSTEETVAEVTDKDV
-116 NENVSDESNL
+116 VSDESNMV
-126 LDENGVMTMFL
+126 DENGVLTAFI
-137 FPYVEAD
+137 FPYVD
-144 GSLNCILGPVHEV
+144 QNGNLDYIFGPIHEV

-182 GTVLTREMM
+182 GTVLTKEMM

-196 RVDEAVAQLQGTQA
+196 RVDEAMAELQGTQL
-210 QTNQALRMINLAKEN
+210 QTNQALKMINLAKEN

-240 AVQQPM
+240 TVQQPM

-257 EEAKGMDNMLNML
+257 NEAKGMDNMLNML

-276 VRATVQTAAQNV
+276 VRATVQTEA
-288 QNITV
+288 
-293 QQPQSALNIQP
+293 
-304 ETKADNAVQAENNT
+304 KAGNTVQAENNT
-318 GLTNLL
+318 ALTNLL

-335 PQNQFGQQFN
+335 PQSQFGQQFN
-345 QNQQFN
+345 QNQPFS
-351 ANQNQQFNQNQQ
+351 ANQQFNQPQ
-363 AQAPVVNADGE
+363 
-374 VQPMQMPGQAAF
+374 QMPGQAAF
-386 DVAPVTDGSQ
+386 DVAPVTDSSQ
-396 NADTSSVAGANFQQ
+396 NADTSSVAGANFQ

-429 ANTNYDIPKQ
+429 ANTDYNIPKQ

-484 SDNAN
+484 SDSAT

-503 ELAEQGLKVDKIEVS
+503 ELAEQGLKVDRIEVS

-536 QQQSGG
+536 QQQGSG
-542 QQKRTGSASDLANY
+542 QQKRTGNASDLANY
-556 EEDGEISV
+556 EEAGEVSV
-564 ADGTPVNASTEPI
+564 ADGVPVNASTEPI

>member
-17 KLNVVNISQKAAAN
+17 KVNVVNISQRAAAK
-31 RSEYVNHQTAKT
+31 RGEYVSRQTTKT

-50 DKASAKIDDGTKDTA
+50 DKASAKMDDSTKYTKDT
-65 VNSKNEAVKTDSGM
+65 VESKTQQTAKTESNVQKSDVKSDNVQKEDVQAVKAETDS
-79 QKNDVQKADVSS
+79 
-91 PKAEADTSVK
+91 TVK
-101 DEAISNNEAVTDVAD
+101 DGAVSTEETVAEVTDKDV
-116 NENVSDESNL
+116 VSDESNMV
-126 LDENGVMTMFL
+126 DENGVLTAFI
-137 FPYVEAD
+137 FPYVD
-144 GSLNCILGPVHEV
+144 QNGNLDYIFGPIHEV

-182 GTVLTREMM
+182 GTVLTKEMM

-196 RVDEAVAQLQGTQA
+196 RVDEAMAELQGTQL
-210 QTNQALRMINLAKEN
+210 QTNQALKMINLAKEN

-240 AVQQPM
+240 TVQQPM

-257 EEAKGMDNMLNML
+257 NEAKGMDNMLNML

-276 VRATVQTAAQNV
+276 VRATVQTEA
-288 QNITV
+288 
-293 QQPQSALNIQP
+293 
-304 ETKADNAVQAENNT
+304 KAGNTVQAENNT
-318 GLTNLL
+318 ALTNLL

-335 PQNQFGQQFN
+335 PQSQFGQQFN
-345 QNQQFN
+345 QNQQFS
-351 ANQNQQFNQNQQ
+351 ANQQFNQPQQ
-363 AQAPVVNADGE
+363 TPVVNAAGE

-386 DVAPVTDGSQ
+386 DVAPVTDSSH
-396 NADTSSVAGANFQQ
+396 NADTSSVAGANFQ

-429 ANTNYDIPKQ
+429 ANTDYNIPKQ

-484 SDNAN
+484 SDSAT

-503 ELAEQGLKVDKIEVS
+503 ELAEQGLKVDRIEVS

-536 QQQSGG
+536 QQQGSG
-542 QQKRTGSASDLANY
+542 QQKRTGNASDLANY
-556 EEDGEISV
+556 EEAGEVSV
-564 ADGTPVNASTEPI
+564 ADGVPVNASTEPI

>member
-17 KLNVVNISQKAAAN
+17 KVNVVNISQRAAAK
-31 RSEYVNHQTAKT
+31 RGEYVSRQTTKT

-50 DKASAKIDDGTKDTA
+50 DKASAKMDDSTKYTKDT
-65 VNSKNEAVKTDSGM
+65 VESKTQQTAKTESNVQKSDVKSDNVQKEDVQAVKAETDS
-79 QKNDVQKADVSS
+79 
-91 PKAEADTSVK
+91 TVK
-101 DEAISNNEAVTDVAD
+101 DGAVSTEETVAEVTDKDV
-116 NENVSDESNL
+116 VSDESNMV
-126 LDENGVMTMFL
+126 DENGVLTAFI
-137 FPYVEAD
+137 FPYVD
-144 GSLNCILGPVHEV
+144 QNGNLDYIFGPIHEV

-182 GTVLTREMM
+182 GTVLTKEMM

-196 RVDEAVAQLQGTQA
+196 RVDEAMAELQGTQL
-210 QTNQALRMINLAKEN
+210 QTNQALKMINLAKEN

-240 AVQQPM
+240 TVQQPM

-257 EEAKGMDNMLNML
+257 NEAKGMDNMLNML

-276 VRATVQTAAQNV
+276 VRATVQTEA
-288 QNITV
+288 
-293 QQPQSALNIQP
+293 
-304 ETKADNAVQAENNT
+304 KAGNTVQAENNT
-318 GLTNLL
+318 ALTNLL

-335 PQNQFGQQFN
+335 PQSQFGQQFN
-345 QNQQFN
+345 QNQQFS
-351 ANQNQQFNQNQQ
+351 ANQQFNQPQQ
-363 AQAPVVNADGE
+363 TPVVNADGE

-386 DVAPVTDGSQ
+386 DVAPVTDSSQ
-396 NADTSSVAGANFQQ
+396 NADTSSVAGANFQ

-415 NEAENTQQVQQPQQ
+415 NEAENTQQVQQSQQ
-429 ANTNYDIPKQ
+429 ANTDYNIPKQ

-484 SDNAN
+484 SDSAT

-503 ELAEQGLKVDKIEVS
+503 ELAEQGLKVDRIEVS

-536 QQQSGG
+536 QQQGSG
-542 QQKRTGSASDLANY
+542 QQKRTGNASDLANY
-556 EEDGEISV
+556 EEDGEVSV
-564 ADGTPVNASTEPI
+564 ADGVPVNASTEPI